1 MFQKSSLH
9 YYEDGDIILIVQ
21 DTAFC
26 LHRNYLSM
34 ASKVFRDMF
43 SCATSSTDKELSRIN
58 ITDTSPLAFENFLT
72 FIYPQKFVPIT
83 WDNVSEFCQIGDK
96 YEFTSVL
103 GAVETFLESHFHEN
117 PLSSLILAD
126 RYHFHLIFKESS
138 KLILNKFQDYRQN
151 SKFLLLSD
159 KTRSA
164 LFEKYLDFTISIKT
178 IRTLKQHKDFQHHS
192 LCRLHYPSFTNHEQ
206 EINRWYETF
215 LERCHL
221 LLNSDTILSPSKS
234 INIIIKYLMEFWKDY
249 INKTWSECEYR
260 FFNDYL
266 SRQFVSHFG
275 NFEPLK
281 FEKSRKDAEHYMF
294 IELKD

>member
-34 ASKVFRDMF
+34 ASKVFRDML
-43 SCATSSTDKELSRIN
+43 SCVTSSTDKDLSRIN
-58 ITDTSPLAFENFLT
+58 ITDTSPLLFEQFLT

-83 WDNVSEFCQIGDK
+83 WDIISEFCQIGDK
-96 YEFTSVL
+96 YEFATVL
-103 GAVETFLESHFHEN
+103 GAAEYFLESHFHEK

-126 RYHFHLIFKESS
+126 RYHFKFIYKESS
-138 KLILNKFQDYRQN
+138 KLVLNRFQEYRQH
-151 SKFLLLSD
+151 SKFLLLSH
-159 KTRSA
+159 KTKSA

-178 IRTLKQHKDFQHHS
+178 ICSLKIHKDFQHHS
-192 LCRLHYPSFTNHEQ
+192 VCRLSFLSYTSHEH
-206 EINRWYETF
+206 EIDKWYESF
-215 LERCHL
+215 LERCRF
-221 LLNSDTILSPSKS
+221 LNSDTLLSPSKS
-234 INIIIKYLMEFWKDY
+234 MNVILKHMMEFWRDY
-249 INKTWSECEYR
+249 MNRNWSECEYR

-266 SRQFVSHFG
+266 SKQFIGHFG

-281 FEKSRKDAEHYMF
+281 FEKSKRDAEHYIF